1 MVEVSFDWTARSGIS
16 QLADRGDLQD
26 DNDRKSI
33 LTVRM
38 LSANEITFEN
48 SSILYKLDS
57 ISKSEGF
64 VIHFGTTLLIIY
76 GETGALAEHEI
87 VIVNDLGSLPIADSE
102 EVLQLIL
109 ERLDERTLIIQI
121 IVLDAFNL
129 PSMDYQ
135 LLKGQW
141 ILAGVPCISLISCR
155 KLKSIH
161 HNWG

>member
-1 MVEVSFDWTARSGIS
+1 MVEVSFDWAAQSRIS

-64 VIHFGTTLLIIY
+64 VIDYLRRNRC
-76 GETGALAEHEI
+76 TG
-87 VIVNDLGSLPIADSE
+87 
-102 EVLQLIL
+102 
-109 ERLDERTLIIQI
+109 RTR
-121 IVLDAFNL
+121 NCY
-129 PSMDYQ
+129 S
-135 LLKGQW
+135 K
-141 ILAGVPCISLISCR
+141 
-155 KLKSIH
+155 
-161 HNWG
+161 